1 MDDNRLQRIWEE
13 IIEEGKKSAAGRR
26 EGEITIYDYMEQTGQ
41 SQGQAKKSLNN
52 LIAQG
57 RITVRRKVYVNELK
71 TAVNLYVP
79 VIK

>member
-1 MDDNRLQRIWEE
+1 MDDTRLQRIWEE
-13 IIEEGKKSAAGRR
+13 IIEEGKKSASGRR
-26 EGEITIYDYMEQTGQ
+26 EGEITIYDYMELTGQ
-41 SQGQAKKSLNN
+41 SHGQAKKSLNN

-57 RITVRRKVYVNELK
+57 KITVRRKVYVNELK